1 LLEKRD
7 DLLDEL
13 RQKAREIRC
22 DLIRMLAEAGSG
34 HSGGSLSAV
43 EIVTALYW
51 HVLRVRPEEPAWP
64 ERDRFVLSKGHA
76 APVLYAALA
85 ERGFFPAAELQ
96 TLRKLGS
103 RLQGHPDLRKV
114 PGVEASTGSLGQGLS
129 VGLGMALAGRLDRR
143 SYRVYVLLGDG
154 ECEEGQVWEAAMAAA
169 HYHPGNLTA
178 IIDNNGLQID
188 GPVAEVLSPLP
199 LPEKWRAFGWEVT
212 EVDGHDLAALLQAFD
227 WAADANDGRP
237 KLIVAHTVKGQG
249 VSFME
254 NQVDWHGKAPS
265 SEQAACAL
273 KELGSNRQ
281 ELDQAAVGRD
291 GQEHRPPVYGQTG
304 ELSPGPAQLQAITIQ
319 GGLEP
324 IATRDAYGR
333 ALVELG
339 GRLPDLVVLDADLSK
354 STKTGE
360 FAKVYPDRFFD
371 MGIAEQNLMG
381 TAAGLALAGK
391 IPCASTFAIFAT
403 GRAYDQIRN
412 TIAYAGLNV
421 KIVATHAGIT
431 VGEDGGSHQALEDIG
446 LMRALPG
453 MTVIVPA
460 DATET
465 RKAVE
470 AAVAMKGPCYI
481 RLGRTAV
488 PVLFGDEYRFQI
500 GKAVVLKQGT
510 EAVVFAC
517 GIMVSEALKAAEQ
530 LAAKGVSVAVV
541 DVHTIK
547 PLDLDLVVDLARRT
561 GAVVTAEEHSI
572 NGGLGSAVAEAL
584 GEHCPVPLLRLGVR
598 DRFGESG
605 KPAELMEAFGLT
617 APHIVQAVEQVRLRS
632 GR

>member
-1 LLEKRD
+1 
-7 DLLDEL
+7 
-13 RQKAREIRC
+13 
-22 DLIRMLAEAGSG
+22 
-34 HSGGSLSAV
+34 
-43 EIVTALYW
+43 
-51 HVLRVRPEEPAWP
+51 
-64 ERDRFVLSKGHA
+64 
-76 APVLYAALA
+76 
-85 ERGFFPAAELQ
+85 
-96 TLRKLGS
+96 
-103 RLQGHPDLRKV
+103 
-114 PGVEASTGSLGQGLS
+114 
-129 VGLGMALAGRLDRR
+129 
-143 SYRVYVLLGDG
+143 
-154 ECEEGQVWEAAMAAA
+154 
-169 HYHPGNLTA
+169 
-178 IIDNNGLQID
+178 
-188 GPVAEVLSPLP
+188 
-199 LPEKWRAFGWEVT
+199 
-212 EVDGHDLAALLQAFD
+212 
-227 WAADANDGRP
+227 
-237 KLIVAHTVKGQG
+237 VAHTVKGKG

-254 NQVDWHGKAPS
+254 NQVDWHGKAPT

-273 KELGSNRQ
+273 KELGSSRQ
-281 ELDQAAVGRD
+281 EPDQVDVGRD
-291 GQEHRPPVYGQTG
+291 GQVNLGQG
-304 ELSPGPAQLQAITIQ
+304 EGSPGCEKPGEPSPWPSPCLAQSQAISIQ
-319 GGLEP
+319 RGREP

-333 ALVELG
+333 VLVELG
-339 GRLPDLVVLDADLSK
+339 ERLPNLVVLDADLSK

-412 TIAYAGLNV
+412 TIAYPGLNV

-431 VGEDGGSHQALEDIG
+431 VGEDGGSHQALEDIA
-446 LMRALPG
+446 LMRELPG

-470 AAVAMKGPCYI
+470 AAVAMKGPFYI

-500 GKAVVLKQGT
+500 GKAVVLKQGA

-530 LAAKGVSVAVV
+530 LAARGVSVAVV
-541 DVHTIK
+541 DVHTVK
-547 PLDLDLVVDLARRT
+547 PLDLDLIVDLARRT

-584 GEHCPVPLLRLGVR
+584 GEHCPVPMLRLGVR

-617 APHIVQAVEQVRLRS
+617 APHIVRAVEQVRLRC